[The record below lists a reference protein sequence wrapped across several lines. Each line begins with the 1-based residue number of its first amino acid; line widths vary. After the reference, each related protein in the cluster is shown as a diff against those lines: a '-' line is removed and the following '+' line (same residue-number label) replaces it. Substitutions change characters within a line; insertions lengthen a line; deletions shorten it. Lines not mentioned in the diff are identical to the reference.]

1 MTNANEHTDGDNGQ
15 ALLGVP
21 PQELV
26 NLIGHIASGNLISLL
41 GLTAVCQHLDKF
53 SDGLPEG
60 DPTRKEIR
68 KALAGLGLVG
78 RVLCEQGK
86 QLSDHEDKLVES
98 CEEKSV
104 PITVRQSG
112 NWASAIASDIK
123 AAADLWLEQD
133 SKFRENPNLDN
144 EDADADKPQP
154 KPKPDT
160 RRGGSDFGPNGQRLN

>member
-1 MTNANEHTDGDNGQ
+1 MTNKNDNDNGNGQ

-26 NLIGHIASGNLISLL
+26 NLFGHIASGNLISLL

-53 SDGLPEG
+53 ADGLSED
-60 DPTRKEIR
+60 DPTRTEIR
-68 KALAGLGLVG
+68 KALASLGLVG

-98 CEEKSV
+98 CRDKSV
-104 PITVRQSG
+104 PITVRQS
-112 NWASAIASDIK
+112 NKWASVIASDIK

-133 SKFRENPNLDN
+133 SKFRENPNLDS
-144 EDADADKPQP
+144 EDTDTDADKPTP
-154 KPKPDT
+154 TNP